1 MSAIS
6 PGSQS
11 RIRGNRIARSRPRRG
26 RGDAA
31 TPPGSNNTAPSINR
45 GWRGATTR
53 LMAATPPGSPQRF
66 IRRRNDGQKPPPLRT
81 IGRTA
86 RFRLE
91 ARGLLAA
98 KAEST
103 VAFLVDHE
111 AEIAA
116 ARGPLVVAD
125 SRRSVRWTA
134 AFIDGIVA
142 IMVKD
147 AEAGLRRRLGSDRP
161 SS

>member
-1 MSAIS
+1 MGVSLGVES
-6 PGSQS
+6 
-11 RIRGNRIARSRPRRG
+11 
-26 RGDAA
+26 
-31 TPPGSNNTAPSINR
+31 
-45 GWRGATTR
+45 TTK
-53 LMAATPPGSPQRF
+53 
-66 IRRRNDGQKPPPLRT
+66 KPPPLRP

-91 ARGLLAA
+91 LRGLLAA
-98 KAEST
+98 KAKST
-103 VAFLVDHE
+103 VALLVDHE

-134 AFIDGIVA
+134 AFINRIVA
-142 IMVKD
+142 VMVKNT
-147 AEAGLRRRLGSDRP
+147 EAGLRRRLGSDRR